1 MPDPKWWNID
11 SVPSRVKRFHL
22 GGPARPG
29 SLQEGSY
36 CKPFMNP
43 CCPVNIM
50 GYHCVDPAL
59 CEDDEDCG
67 GYESCQPDYETGWGT
82 CQMLA
87 CPA

>member
-1 MPDPKWWNID
+1 
-11 SVPSRVKRFHL
+11 
-22 GGPARPG
+22 
-29 SLQEGSY
+29 
-36 CKPFMNP
+36 MNP